1 MNVLSLFDGMSCGRL
16 ALKKT
21 KLTVDKYL
29 SSEIKPHAIKVAN
42 LHFPKDEKYRL
53 GDVTK
58 IQAKNLPKIDLL
70 LGGSPCQDLSF
81 ANKDIKG
88 LNGNK
93 SSLFYEY
100 VRLLNQ
106 VKPTYFLL
114 ENVRMKQEF
123 QQIITNELGVNP
135 IKINSALVSPQ
146 LRTRLYWTNIPNVK
160 QPLDKNILL
169 NDVLTKGYSDR
180 KKARALLESDS
191 RPLSTPAKMIHRYYN
206 TGFTTLIFKNKQHYL
221 DALEHFNKHLLG
233 KSAKEIDS
241 LMSKINMSV
250 YDGLRYMNNREREAC
265 QNVPLG
271 YTDNLSQND
280 SACLLGDAWTVDVI
294 THILNNIPK

>member
-1 MNVLSLFDGMSCGRL
+1 MNVLSLFDGMSCGKI
-16 ALKKT
+16 ALERT
-21 KLTVDKYL
+21 KLKVDKYF
-29 SSEIKPHAIKVAN
+29 SSEIKPHAILVAN
-42 LHFPKDEKYRL
+42 LNFPEDEKYRL
-53 GDVTK
+53 GDITK
-58 IQAKNLPKIDLL
+58 IQAKILPKIDLL
-70 LGGSPCQDLSF
+70 IGGSPCQDLSF
-81 ANKDIKG
+81 ANKKIKG

-106 VKPTYFLL
+106 TKPTYFLL
-114 ENVRMKQEF
+114 ENVRMKPEF
-123 QQIITNELGVNP
+123 QQIITKELGVKP

-169 NDVLTKGYSDR
+169 NDVLTKGYSDK

-191 RPLSTPAKMIHRYYN
+191 RPLKTPVKMVHRYYN

-221 DALEHFNKHLLG
+221 DVLEFFNKYLLG
-233 KSAKEIDS
+233 KTAKEINT
-241 LMSKINMSV
+241 LMSKINMNV
-250 YDGLRYMNNREREAC
+250 LNGVRYMNNTEREAC
-265 QNVPLG
+265 QTVPLG
-271 YTDNLSQND
+271 YTNKLSQND

-294 THILNNIPK
+294 AHILNNIPI